1 MKLYL
6 VLALAAVLPAC
17 SQTMTAA
24 DPLVPNPP
32 GNDPPAAATSALPEQ
47 PSSDDAF
54 LENEAT
60 AEANVNA
67 RYTVESVGVVSPR
80 YYRLSRP
87 IVNEMHRLVG
97 VRFNDEIFRRLAE
110 RISGELHG
118 YKVGFKLARGSD
130 PDHVR
135 VNFDIHGPKLGLDVE
150 FPKLVYST
158 REGAS
163 GESDAVLNAGANTFT
178 FGLLTD
184 GDSMVERTSGIRA
197 RYDRWNVGSDR
208 VHLSF
213 EFDSFHDQYNPATR
227 AAAIQSNDL
236 ASLYRSRQSFQPA
249 ATIVLAGPLT
259 WTFGLSFDQFQQD
272 TSAPMAAR
280 TESANAIVNTLRY
293 DQQWQDSGSGTH
305 RFSAGYSL
313 RAATNF
319 LGGAY
324 AYTRHLIDAT
334 YHWKRGRQQS
344 QVTFQ
349 AGAIAGQAP
358 IFERFV
364 LGTGTTLRGWDKFD
378 LDPLGGSRVVYGS
391 VGYGYRMVRVFYDT
405 GAVWDRTKRA
415 SAKQS
420 AGIGIKVEGILFA
433 VAFPMR
439 GDHMEPVFIA
449 GMNF

>member
-1 MKLYL
+1 MKFYL
-6 VLALAAVLPAC
+6 VLALAAMLPAY

-24 DPLVPNPP
+24 DPLVT
-32 GNDPPAAATSALPEQ
+32 DPPAAASTQPE
-47 PSSDDAF
+47 PSSDSF

-87 IVNEMHRLVG
+87 LVNEMHRLVG
-97 VRFNDEIFRRLAE
+97 VRFNDEIFRSLAQ

-197 RYDRWNVGSDR
+197 RYDRWAVGSDR

-213 EFDSFHDQYNPATR
+213 EFNSFHDEYNPATR
-227 AAAIQSNDL
+227 TAAIQSNDL

-272 TSAPMAAR
+272 TPAAR

-349 AGAIAGQAP
+349 AGAISGQAP

-391 VGYGYRMVRVFYDT
+391 VGYGYRMLRVFYDT
-405 GAVWDRTKRA
+405 GAVWDRTKRDA
-415 SAKQS
+415 ARQS
-420 AGIGIKVEGILFA
+420 AGIGIKVEGVLFA